1 MGNRRC
7 RSRASPASSAS
18 GASTGTDRGRMLDQG
33 ASKAA
38 RLRGRTLD
46 LETDLLA
53 RARTDGGS
61 PRGGSCLLAD
71 ARPRPLKPIFTVGIP
86 PRRGLR
92 FCVGEF
98 VTKTDCSPRPGIL
111 CLFRHERSAWGDA
124 PDRTTTRGGRSL
136 GVRLASARAP
146 HPRPRCG
153 GSETA

>member
-7 RSRASPASSAS
+7 RSSPASTAS
-18 GASTGTDRGRMLDQG
+18 GASTGADRGRALEQG

-38 RLRGRTLD
+38 SLGNR
-46 LETDLLA
+46 
-53 RARTDGGS
+53 DGGS
-61 PRGGSCLLAD
+61 GDGPPRASSDRRRKPQGGSCLLAD
-71 ARPRPLKPIFTVGIP
+71 ARPQPLNPILTVGIP

-92 FCVGEF
+92 FGVGEF
-98 VTKTDCSPRPGIL
+98 VTKTDSSPRPGIL
-111 CLFRHERSAWGDA
+111 CMFRHERSAWGDA

-146 HPRPRCG
+146 HARPRCG